1 MICHGVSLWV
11 QKDEHNSERK
21 REEMVGVGKEK
32 VTLDEK
38 ELLNSL
44 GQLLD
49 LHRFMILPLDA

>member
-1 MICHGVSLWV
+1 M
-11 QKDEHNSERK
+11 
-21 REEMVGVGKEK
+21 GKEK

>member
-1 MICHGVSLWV
+1 MICHGVSLWI
-11 QKDEHNSERK
+11 QKDVHNSERK
-21 REEMVGVGKEK
+21 RYEMVGVGKEK

-49 LHRFMILPLDA
+49 LRRFMILPLDA